1 MAEPRRSPD
10 YSVITKPRT
19 KKIFFVQLPNRHDP
33 EGTLQGLWE
42 LLQPG
47 RGGNFVMTHG
57 DVTDGVVRL
66 VIEYSVRGGHASD
79 VRGKLGRIML
89 GPDCQLL
96 ESECE
101 VELRETVNLETPEEF
116 AALADERAAGY
127 ARVMEQRKEDDQRGA
142 VDKIR
147 NAAEPRF
154 EFSTDEHGVT
164 QQSAVFKT
172 PDFILTVYL
181 RRGDGPEAVISNGR

>member
-10 YSVITKPRT
+10 YSVITKPLT
-19 KKIFFVQLPNRHDP
+19 KKIFFVQLPNRHNP

-47 RGGNFVMTHG
+47 RGGSFVVTNG

-66 VIEYSVRGGHASD
+66 LIEYTVRGGHPSD
-79 VRGKLGRIML
+79 IRRKLGRIIL
-89 GPDCQLL
+89 GPDCELL

-127 ARVMEQRKEDDQRGA
+127 ARVIEQRKEEDQRGA

-147 NAAEPRF
+147 NAAEPWF

-172 PDFILTVYL
+172 PDFILTVHL
-181 RRGDGPEAVISNGR
+181 RRTEGPEAVISNG